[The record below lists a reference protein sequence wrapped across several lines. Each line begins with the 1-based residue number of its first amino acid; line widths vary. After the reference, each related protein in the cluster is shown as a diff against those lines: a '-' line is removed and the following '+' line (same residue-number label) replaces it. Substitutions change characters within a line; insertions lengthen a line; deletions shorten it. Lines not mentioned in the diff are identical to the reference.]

1 MSYWTKLF
9 GGTGP
14 DIQVDQLMELVV
26 ALLGLGAL
34 RTFEK
39 LAGRAK

>member
-1 MSYWTKLF
+1 MA
-9 GGTGP
+9 GDTGP
-14 DIQVDQLMELVV
+14 EIQMVQTMELVV
-26 ALLGLGAL
+26 ALLGLGIL